1 MLTMPHWHLLFL
13 HAFTGVERLII
24 IYVAAINTIYLL
36 LMTLGYFAF
45 RMQPGRLTRTESD
58 TVLRSPLM
66 PPISLL
72 APAYNERA
80 SIRESVRAM
89 LTLHYPRHE
98 VIVVNDGSTDDTL
111 QILIDEFH
119 LYKSSREPSDA
130 LACAPIRAI
139 YESRSPIRLVVID
152 KENGHGK
159 ADALNAALNVART
172 PLVAVLDADSLIE
185 TDALLAIVKPFLDDP
200 HTIATGGII
209 RVANGCKVEH
219 GRVVDVATPAQALPR
234 FQVVEYLRAFLHGR
248 IAFSFIN
255 SVLLVSGAFGVFR
268 REALISAG
276 GYDTTTVGE
285 DMELV
290 IRLHH
295 VWRERRLPYRIVFV
309 PYPVC
314 WTQVP
319 ESWKA
324 LHDQRN
330 RWQRGTVE
338 SLWRHRQMFCN
349 PRFGVVGL
357 VGFPYFVFFEAI
369 GPLVEVAGYVTT
381 VLGLL
386 LHLISMQ
393 LALAFLVVSVLFG
406 MLLSVSAVLLEDI
419 TARRYP
425 SLRDILSLMR
435 AAVVENLGFRQL
447 LTIWR
452 TEGLLDALRGKTG
465 WGSMERR
472 GF

>member
-1 MLTMPHWHLLFL
+1 MMSEHLLL
-13 HAFTGVERLII
+13 HAFTSLERLII
-24 IYVAAINTIYLL
+24 IYVATINTIYLL

-72 APAYNERA
+72 APAYNESA

-89 LTLHYPRHE
+89 LTLHYPKHE

-119 LYKSSREPSDA
+119 LYKSSREPSGA
-130 LACAPIRAI
+130 LPCAPIRAI

-152 KENGHGK
+152 KENGRGK

-172 PLVAVLDADSLIE
+172 PLVAVLDTDSLIE

-219 GRVVDVATPAQALPR
+219 GRVVDVATPAEALPR

-248 IAFSFIN
+248 IAFSFMN

-295 VWRERRLPYRIVFV
+295 LWRERRLPYRIVFV

-357 VGFPYFVFFEAI
+357 VGFPYFVFFETI
-369 GPLVEVAGYVTT
+369 GPLVEVTGYVTT

-406 MLLSVSAVLLEDI
+406 ILLSVSAVLLEDI

-425 SLRDILSLMR
+425 SLHDVLSLMWS
-435 AAVVENLGFRQL
+435 AVVENLGFRQL

-452 TEGLLDALRGKTG
+452 TEGLLDACRGKTG

-472 GF
+472 GFR